1 MRASSPADTVATLET
16 LMGEYVDGDA
26 AAFRELYRRMSPK
39 LLGYLMRRCR
49 DIAVAEDALQ
59 NTFAKVH
66 RARFQYLRGAPVAPW
81 ILVIARRSLYDELR
95 SGRSREEFLS
105 DDGALPEP
113 TSEGGGGLSVD
124 DAHNLESALA
134 ELPGHYREAIE
145 LTKLQGF
152 SGGEAAK
159 VLSTTQSAIKLRVH
173 RGYRLLRERL
183 EALAA

>member
-1 MRASSPADTVATLET
+1 MRAASPTEQETSLET
-16 LMGEYVDGDA
+16 LMGRYVEGDA

-49 DIAVAEDALQ
+49 DLPVAEDALQ
-59 NTFAKVH
+59 STFAKVH
-66 RARFQYLRGAPVAPW
+66 RARASYVRGAPVAPW
-81 ILVIARRSLYDELR
+81 VLVIARRALYDELR
-95 SGRSREEFLS
+95 ANRSREELLS

-113 TSEGGGGLSVD
+113 APEGGLSVD
-124 DAHNLESALA
+124 DARQLEFALS

-159 VLSTTQSAIKLRVH
+159 ALDTTQSAIKLRVH

>member
-1 MRASSPADTVATLET
+1 MLAPTPAQPETSLEV
-16 LMGEYVDGDA
+16 LMGRYVEGDA

-49 DIAVAEDALQ
+49 DLPVAEDALQ
-59 NTFAKVH
+59 STFAKVH
-66 RARFQYLRGAPVAPW
+66 RARATYVRGAPVAPW
-81 ILVIARRSLYDELR
+81 VLVIARRALYDELR
-95 SGRSREEFLS
+95 SNRTREELLS

-113 TSEGGGGLSVD
+113 VSDGGISPD
-124 DAHNLESALA
+124 DARQLESALA

-152 SGGEAAK
+152 SGGEAARA
-159 VLSTTQSAIKLRVH
+159 LETTQSAIKLRVH